1 METIDNI
8 LREQTAELVKSNAFL
23 KGGIQEHEKAKMYIG
38 ESHKDIEH
46 LISSIPTILIGLSKN
61 NEVLYWNAKAE
72 TVFDTIAAEVM
83 GLPLGQCGVDWDWDK
98 VVDGISQSRI
108 ENRPSRLDDVGF
120 RKPDGEERYLG
131 LTINPLNGDNDSILG
146 LVIIGADITDRKKME
161 ARLQQSQ
168 KMEAIG
174 QLAAGIAHEINTP
187 TQFVGDN
194 TRFFQDAFV
203 DLVEIINTYKELIET
218 ARSSSLTDELI
229 KYAEEQ
235 IEELDFDYLLE
246 EVPLAIQHTLKG
258 VDRIA
263 KIVRAMKIF
272 AHPGM
277 SEKELTPINKEIEKT
292 ITITRNEWKYVA
304 ELITDFDLSLPPVP
318 CFRAE
323 LNQVILNM
331 IVNAAH
337 ATAEVNKDNPSQKGT
352 IHISTRHE
360 GNWAKI
366 YISDTGAGIPEDIR
380 EKIFDLFF
388 TTKAAGKGSGQGLAI
403 SHSVIVEKH
412 NGTIDLESQ
421 EGNGTTFIIGLPL
434 EVAQEQD
441 D

>member
-8 LREQTAELVKSNAFL
+8 LREQTAEFVKSNASL
-23 KGGIQEHEKAKMYIG
+23 RSGIQEREKIKMYID
-38 ESHKDIEH
+38 ESHNDIEH
-46 LISSIPTILIGLSKN
+46 LISAIPTILIGLSKN
-61 NEVLYWNAKAE
+61 NEVLYWNAKTE
-72 TVFDTIAAEVM
+72 EVLGIAAAQVL
-83 GLPLGQCGVDWDWDK
+83 GLPLGQLGVDWDWDK

-108 ENRPSRLDDVGF
+108 GNLSTRVDDVGF
-120 RKPDGEERYLG
+120 RRPDGEERYLG

-146 LVIIGADITDRKKME
+146 VVIIGADIADRRRME
-161 ARLQQSQ
+161 AQLEQSQ

-229 KYAEEQ
+229 QKAEAL
-235 IEELDFDYLLE
+235 IEELDFNYLLE

-263 KIVRAMKIF
+263 KIVHAMKIF

-277 SEKELTPINKEIEKT
+277 CEKELTPINKEIEKT
-292 ITITRNEWKYVA
+292 LTITRNEWKYVA
-304 ELITDFDLSLPPVP
+304 ELITDFDPSLPPVP

-323 LNQVILNM
+323 VNQVILNM

-337 ATAEVNKDNPSQKGT
+337 AIADVNKDNPSQKGT
-352 IHISTRHE
+352 IRIRTQHE

-366 YISDTGAGIPEDIR
+366 YISDTGAGIPEGIR
-380 EKIFDLFF
+380 GKIFDLFF

-421 EGNGTTFIIGLPL
+421 EGKGTTFIIGLPL
-434 EVAQEQD
+434 EVDQEQD

>member
-1 METIDNI
+1 MESIDNI
-8 LREQTAELVKSNAFL
+8 LREQTAELIRSNASP
-23 KGGIQEHEKAKMYIG
+23 KGGIRECEIAKMNMG
-38 ESHKDIEH
+38 ESQKDIEH
-46 LISSIPTILIGLSKN
+46 LISSIPSIFIGLSKTN
-61 NEVLYWNAKAE
+61 GVLYWNAKAE
-72 TVFDTIAAEVM
+72 KVFDTAAAEVI
-83 GLPLGQCGVDWDWDK
+83 GLPLDQCGIDWDWDK
-98 VVDGISQSRI
+98 LIDGISQSRM
-108 ENRPSRLDDVGF
+108 ENLSMRLDDLGF
-120 RKPDGEERYLG
+120 RTPDGEERYLG

-161 ARLQQSQ
+161 AQLQQSQ

-194 TRFFQDAFV
+194 TRFFQDAFI
-203 DLVEIINTYKELIET
+203 DLVEIIKIYKELIET
-218 ARSSSLTDELI
+218 GRSTSLTDE
-229 KYAEEQ
+229 Q
-235 IEELDFDYLLE
+235 IQKADAQVEELDFDYLLE

-263 KIVRAMKIF
+263 KIVQAMKIF

-277 SEKELTPINKEIEKT
+277 CEKELTPINKEIEKT

-304 ELITDFDLSLPPVP
+304 ELVTEFDPSLPPVP

-337 ATAEVNKDNPSQKGT
+337 AIVEVNKDNPSQKGT
-352 IHISTRHE
+352 IRVRTRHD

-434 EVAQEQD
+434 EVDQEQD